1 MRAEPQA
8 VLLSVESALNR
19 WRMRAR
25 TKGIDLENGGGPLL
39 DLRFADGI
47 WAFATSSQQAKLFD
61 ELVVALVSVGVVMNG
76 QWFFSMV
83 NACTPQSEPIL
94 GTGGEKKYVHWFRMQ
109 FHISPTSGS
118 HGPKPLYRQK
128 AWM

>member
-47 WAFATSSQQAKLFD
+47 WAFATSSQQA
-61 ELVVALVSVGVVMNG
+61 
-76 QWFFSMV
+76 
-83 NACTPQSEPIL
+83 T
-94 GTGGEKKYVHWFRMQ
+94 
-109 FHISPTSGS
+109 
-118 HGPKPLYRQK
+118 
-128 AWM
+128 